1 MFVMTTKAIFQM
13 RRKHIFR
20 QNFRK
25 TRFYIRSLV
34 PAALFP
40 SAEKTQSKSKY
51 RRIAMVLLAILRERT
66 YWLVTHRE
74 LPFICLL
81 LHESAPFSRNFCEVS
96 NSLAR
101 VDQLQSEQIFH

>member
-25 TRFYIRSLV
+25 TCFVILSLV
-34 PAALFP
+34 PAALFT
-40 SAEKTQSKSKY
+40 SAEKMQSKSKY

-66 YWLVTHRE
+66 FAVGN
-74 LPFICLL
+74 
-81 LHESAPFSRNFCEVS
+81 SSRAAFYLFVV
-96 NSLAR
+96 AR
-101 VDQLQSEQIFH
+101 VGAVFPQFL